1 MTRSQNQGKLSS
13 HWHLCSVYQRHF
25 ALFHAPNRDTFINL
39 KKSMVCPALWLSWNF
54 KQIKTLERFPALRN
68 LPVAFYS
75 LQYWSAWLTNS
86 PSVTGR
92 AWAPVFGAGFGWDV
106 KWWRLEVAM
115 LTISG
120 LPCYGRLLQDF
131 LEMVPKS
138 YKSHLAAGTHKLV
151 VNRSEI
157 LWWDSCP
164 LVILHSFNKDI
175 KLGLKT
181 AH

>member
-1 MTRSQNQGKLSS
+1 METIQSS
-13 HWHLCSVYQRHF
+13 LNLQSLVRGTQPSFPHIHPWDSLAHCF
-25 ALFHAPNRDTFINL
+25 AVKTIPWNPPSHRCWSFSSSWPHNL
-39 KKSMVCPALWLSWNF
+39 GFFLREPLPYWLS
-54 KQIKTLERFPALRN
+54 QTTPVLRCC
-68 LPVAFYS
+68 S
-75 LQYWSAWLTNS
+75 HGI

-92 AWAPVFGAGFGWDV
+92 AWAPAFGTGFGWDV
-106 KWWRLEVAM
+106 KWWRLDVAI
-115 LTISG
+115 LTTAG
-120 LPCYGRLLQDF
+120 LLHYGRLLQDF

-157 LWWDSCP
+157 LWWDSYP
-164 LVILHSFNKDI
+164 LVILHSFNKDT